1 MKEIGHPVHQ
11 KCVFWT
17 HNSDILAKALL
28 SHLDWCGTIVNTCMS
43 HPKHYTKFSVTSE
56 TDCLQSQCHIEFTQ
70 KILETCFL
78 LRNAHSKTVFTFHL
92 LS

>member
-1 MKEIGHPVHQ
+1 MQWDERNLHSLHVVHP

-43 HPKHYTKFSVTSE
+43 HPKHYTQFSVTSE
-56 TDCLQSQCHIEFTQ
+56 MD
-70 KILETCFL
+70 FL
-78 LRNAHSKTVFTFHL
+78 KKKSMLH
-92 LS
+92 